1 MGLIETFIGWFK
13 HNPVQ
18 DATTTNLK
26 NKTGSDK
33 PETGSAITNPDDGF
47 SYIQQNDYW
56 GNKIKKELYVDGKD
70 QKRYEDFDHMDDEV
84 PEIRAALDVNADYI
98 IYPNTD
104 DDESRVVKV
113 MCDEEDIQA
122 KIDEI
127 ETRVSVQ
134 EKLFPMV
141 RAMLKYG
148 DNVEELVTNVEGNKF
163 LGFRNIPVQTIVPI
177 MINGFPMTVG
187 DVMAQ
192 QVDGTVRVVFKDT
205 EVFHLCLSTDRK
217 RFTKY
222 GKGTSILEGSR
233 LLYKQVKLME
243 EGMMITRLSRANQ
256 NYAMIVDVGELQ
268 GEDALNFLDKYK
280 KRIMRRKYIDPRTG
294 AWSWDYNPLSVIEDI
309 MVPTRQG
316 SGGNVVPLNNTAN
329 ANKDID
335 DIQYC
340 QDKLIFSTGT
350 PKLLIGKEI
359 DINSK
364 STSDNQISSFLRRI
378 RRIQTIISPA
388 IKKLYK
394 NILHIEGIE
403 VNENDL
409 RILWPSGLTVDEERK
424 ATIAKLRAQ
433 VAQILKTDM
442 LVVDDF
448 YVYTKILGMTDKE
461 AHEMENRVNT
471 MREEQLEIKRQ
482 NLELQAEF
490 SNKNNNN
497 WGNNSGNTGG
507 LGGNSTDVAGDTDS
521 DGDDENKGNSIRR
534 SKKKLPKKQEL
545 LNIMKGKL
553 TEKQYSEWQKHMEM
567 CDKNPDLKAGVLA
580 LIDILQA
587 YDGN

>member
-1 MGLIETFIGWFK
+1 MGLIDSFIGLFRRT
-13 HNPVQ
+13 PVQ
-18 DATTTNLK
+18 DATTNVK
-26 NKTGSDK
+26 NKSGSDK
-33 PETGSAITNPDDGF
+33 PKTGSAITNPDDGF

-56 GNKIKKELYVDGKD
+56 GNKIKKELYVDGRD
-70 QKRYEDFDHMDDEV
+70 LKRYEEFNNMDLEV
-84 PEIRAALDVNADYI
+84 PEVRAALDVNADYI

-113 MCDEEDIQA
+113 MCDEENVQQ

-127 ETRVSVQ
+127 ETRVSIQ

-163 LGFRNIPVQTIVPI
+163 LGFRNIPVKTIIPI
-177 MINGFPMTVG
+177 MVNGFPVTVG
-187 DVMAQ
+187 EVMTQ

-205 EVFHLCLSTDRK
+205 EIFHLCLNTDRE

-233 LLYKQVKLME
+233 VLYKQVKLME

-316 SGGNVVPLNNTAN
+316 SGGNVVPLNNTGN

-394 NILHIEGIE
+394 NILHIEGID

-461 AHEMENRVNT
+461 AHDMERRVEI

-482 NLELQAEF
+482 NLELQSEF

-497 WGNNSGNTGG
+497 FGNNQNGGG
-507 LGGNSTDVAGDTDS
+507 LGSNSSDVAGSTD
-521 DGDDENKGNSIRR
+521 DEGDDENKGNAQRR
-534 SKKKLPKKQEL
+534 SKKKLPTKAEMMNVIK
-545 LNIMKGKL
+545 NKL
-553 TEKQYSEWQKHMEM
+553 TEKQYAEWQKHMEI
-567 CDKNPDLKAGVLA
+567 CDKNPDLKAGVVA
-580 LIDILQA
+580 LIDLLQA